1 MIGFLCLKFS
11 LITTNKQTNKQQQ
24 QKKRGEVFIHESV
37 GNPRLNRQA

>member
-11 LITTNKQTNKQQQ
+11 LITTNKQTNKQQK
-24 QKKRGEVFIHESV
+24 KKRGEVFIHESV